1 MLKPDARQTLS
12 GASALVAYLREGGF
26 VDARTEA
33 VHVEFVT
40 FLLLM
45 PEEDAANNTL
55 RGCY

>member
-1 MLKPDARQTLS
+1 MLTSDLRQTLS
-12 GASALVAYLREGGF
+12 GASALVAYLRDGGF

-33 VHVEFVT
+33 VHVKFVT

-45 PEEDAANNTL
+45 PEEDAPDNTL